1 MDELLRGKRAIVTGA
16 SRGIGNA
23 VAIALLRAGVSVA
36 LLSRQATAAAQV
48 LETEAIAHGTKVV
61 GIPTDLLAFDRIEAQ
76 VAAAIAALEGT
87 DILINNAGA
96 VLVADVANTSLS
108 DWQRLLDL
116 NLTSAFLCARAVLP
130 TLRSQGSGT
139 ILNVASIAA
148 KQGFPGWG
156 AYSASKFGLLGL
168 TQSLAAEERA
178 RGIRV
183 MAICPGAVSTALW
196 DDLPPE
202 TAAQFDRTLMLTPE
216 IVAQAILSLLALP
229 PEAVVTEFTLM
240 SRAGVL

>member
-1 MDELLRGKRAIVTGA
+1 MNEWLRGKRAIVTGA
-16 SRGIGNA
+16 SRGIGKA

-36 LLSRQATAAAQV
+36 LLSRQAAAAAQA
-48 LETEAIAHGTKVV
+48 LEPEAIASGTQVV

-76 VAAAIAALEGT
+76 VAAAIAALEGA

-96 VLVADVANTSLS
+96 VLVADVADTSLS

-168 TQSLAAEERA
+168 TQSLAAEERS

-202 TAAQFDRTLMLTPE
+202 TAAQFDRTRMLAPE
-216 IVAQAILSLLALP
+216 TVAQAMLSLLALP
-229 PEAVVTEFTLM
+229 PEATVAEFTLI
-240 SRAGVL
+240 SQAGVL